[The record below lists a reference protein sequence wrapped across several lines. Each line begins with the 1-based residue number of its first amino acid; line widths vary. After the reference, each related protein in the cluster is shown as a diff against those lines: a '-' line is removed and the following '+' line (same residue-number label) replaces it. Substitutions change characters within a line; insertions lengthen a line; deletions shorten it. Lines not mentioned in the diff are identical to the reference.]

1 MSSPIK
7 TTIAGIVITLAFACL
22 PQVCTSQQLVKADD
36 PRIAYTGRCSHNT
49 PGVVAWN
56 WPGLQIDAAFT
67 GTSIAMKTSPGSGYY
82 MVVIDDGQPF
92 KVESTKESSVV
103 EIAKGLAPTSHRIT
117 ITYCIEGLLKNPVFH
132 GLILDEDARLLER
145 PILPERRMEF
155 IGNSITCGL
164 GIEGNGSE
172 KKSSYALQ
180 NVYYTYAARTA
191 RALNARW
198 MTVARSGLGIY
209 RNTLGNPKGDKGVM
223 PDMYPYT
230 FFNKQTERWDFN
242 QWQPDVVCIGLGTN
256 DTTNPSYDTSLLA
269 AAFKRF
275 IKTIRGHYPQA
286 KIVLLTGT
294 MIRGQR
300 LANLQKAQQE
310 AVDEAHENGDM
321 EVYRFDFT
329 PADGSLGYGS
339 FKHPSMRQN
348 EQMANE
354 LVPFIRQITGWD

>member
-1 MSSPIK
+1 MTVILRK
-7 TTIAGIVITLAFACL
+7 TAFCIGLAIALM
-22 PQVCTSQQLVKADD
+22 TSVSCYAQKFVNAND
-36 PRIAYTGRCSHNT
+36 PRIAYTGRASYNT
-49 PGVVAWN
+49 PGCVAWN
-56 WPGLQIDAAFT
+56 WPGFQIHAAFS
-67 GTSIAMKTSPGSGYY
+67 GTSLAMKTSAGSGFY
-82 MVVIDDGQPF
+82 MVELDDRKPF
-92 KVESTKESSVV
+92 KVESTQENEVV
-103 EIAKGLAPTSHRIT
+103 EIASGLADGPHRVNI
-117 ITYCIEGLLKNPVFH
+117 IYCIEGLTRKPVFK
-132 GLILDEDARLLER
+132 GFLLDNDADLLER
-145 PILPERRMEF
+145 PTLPDRKIEF

-172 KKSSYALQ
+172 KKASASLQ

-230 FFNKQTERWDFN
+230 FFNNKSELWDFS

-256 DTTNPSYDTSLLA
+256 DTTNPSYDVGLLSD
-269 AAFKRF
+269 AFKRF
-275 IKTIRGHYPQA
+275 IKTVRSHYPNA
-286 KIVLLTGT
+286 KIVMLTGT

-300 LANLQKAQQE
+300 LANLKKAQTDAME
-310 AVDEAHENGDM
+310 YAHQNGDK

-329 PADGSLGYGS
+329 PADGSLGYGC
-339 FKHPSMRQN
+339 FKHPSLRQN

-354 LVPFIRQITGWD
+354 LVPFIKQITGW

>member
-1 MSSPIK
+1 MLFL
-7 TTIAGIVITLAFACL
+7 IVASACQAQRFV
-22 PQVCTSQQLVKADD
+22 PASDS
-36 PRIAYTGRCSHNT
+36 RIAYTGRASFLN
-49 PGVVAWN
+49 PERVAWN
-56 WPGLQIDAAFT
+56 WPGFQIHAAFT
-67 GTSIAMKTSPGSGYY
+67 GTSLSMKTSGSGYY
-82 MVVIDDGQPF
+82 MVEIDSQPPF
-92 KVESTKESSVV
+92 KVESKAENGVLK
-103 EIAKGLAPTSHRIT
+103 IASGLSEGEHRVNI
-117 ITYCIEGLLKNPVFH
+117 IYCIEGLNRAPAFY
-132 GLILDEDARLLER
+132 GFYLDDGADLLER
-145 PILPERRMEF
+145 PALPERKIEF

-172 KKSSYALQ
+172 KKATANLH

-230 FFNKQTERWDFN
+230 FFNRQSEVWDFS

-256 DTTNPSYDTSLLA
+256 DTTNPSYDVELLA
-269 AAFKRF
+269 DAFKRF
-275 IKTIRGHYPQA
+275 IVTVRTHYPKA
-286 KIVLLTGT
+286 KIVMLTGT
-294 MIRGQR
+294 MIRGNR
-300 LANLQKAQQE
+300 LANLQRAQIE
-310 AVDEAHENGDM
+310 AMEDAHQRGDK

-329 PADGSLGYGS
+329 PADGSLGYGC

-354 LVPFIRQITGWD
+354 LVPFLKQITGW

>member
-1 MSSPIK
+1 MLRKLSLFF
-7 TTIAGIVITLAFACL
+7 VIGFLFMGYASCDA
-22 PQVCTSQQLVKADD
+22 QQFVKASD
-36 PRIAYTGRCSHNT
+36 PRIAYTGRASYKS
-49 PGVVAWN
+49 PDYVAWN
-56 WPGLQIDAAFT
+56 WPGFQIHASFS
-67 GTSIAMKTSPGSGYY
+67 GSSLKMKTSPGSGYF
-82 MVVIDDGQPF
+82 MVVVDGQKPF
-92 KVESTKESSVV
+92 KVESTKENGVV
-103 EIAKGLAPTSHRIT
+103 EIASGLSEGQHRVD
-117 ITYCIEGLLKNPVFH
+117 ITYCIEGLARDPKFYGFL
-132 GLILDEDARLLER
+132 LDNGGDLTQR
-145 PILPERRMEF
+145 PSLPERKIEF

-172 KKSSYALQ
+172 KKATANLH

-191 RALNARW
+191 RALDAQW

-230 FFNKQTERWDFN
+230 FFNKQSEMWDFN

-256 DTTNPSYDTSLLA
+256 DTTNPSYDVGLLTD
-269 AAFKRF
+269 AFKRF
-275 IKTIRGHYPQA
+275 IKTLRNNYPNA
-286 KIVLLTGT
+286 KIVMLTGT

-300 LANLQKAQQE
+300 LANLKKAQDDAME
-310 AVDEAHENGDM
+310 DAHQRGDK

-329 PADGSLGYGS
+329 PADGSLGYGC

-354 LVPFIRQITGWD
+354 LVPFLKQITGW

>member
-1 MSSPIK
+1 MRINRKALFMPI
-7 TTIAGIVITLAFACL
+7 AITMAFILL
-22 PQVCTSQQLVKADD
+22 PYECQSQHLVPADD
-36 PRIAYTGRCSHNT
+36 PHIVYTGRCSHST
-49 PGVVAWN
+49 PGAVAWN

-67 GTSIAMKTSPGSGYY
+67 GTSLKMKTSLGSGYY
-82 MVVIDDGQPF
+82 MVVLDDVQPY
-92 KVESTKESSVV
+92 KVESTKESDLVT
-103 EIAKGLAPTSHRIT
+103 IATGLSDGSHRVT
-117 ITYCIEGLLKNPVFH
+117 ITYCIEGLLKNPVFY
-132 GLILDEDARLLER
+132 GFLLDEGARMLDC
-145 PILPERRMEF
+145 PPLPERKIEF

-198 MTVARSGLGIY
+198 MTVARSGIGIY
-209 RNTLGNPKGDKGVM
+209 RNTCGNPKGDKGVM

-230 FFNKQTERWDFN
+230 FFNKQSERWDFS

-256 DTTNPSYDTSLLA
+256 DTTNPSYDVGLLS

-275 IKTIRGHYPQA
+275 ITTVRGHYPKA
-286 KIVLLTGT
+286 KIILLTGT

-300 LANLQKAQQE
+300 LANLQKAQQD
-310 AVDEAHENGDM
+310 AVADAHARGDQ

-348 EQMANE
+348 EQMTNE
-354 LVPFIRQITGWD
+354 LVPFIRSITGWN

>member
-1 MSSPIK
+1 M
-7 TTIAGIVITLAFACL
+7 F
-22 PQVCTSQQLVKADD
+22 
-36 PRIAYTGRCSHNT
+36 Y
-49 PGVVAWN
+49 
-56 WPGLQIDAAFT
+56 
-67 GTSIAMKTSPGSGYY
+67 
-82 MVVIDDGQPF
+82 
-92 KVESTKESSVV
+92 
-103 EIAKGLAPTSHRIT
+103 
-117 ITYCIEGLLKNPVFH
+117 
-132 GLILDEDARLLER
+132 GLILDEGAQLLER
-145 PILPERRMEF
+145 PTLPERRMEF

-191 RALNARW
+191 RALNAQW

-230 FFNKQTERWDFN
+230 FFNKQTELWDFN

-269 AAFKRF
+269 SAFKRF
-275 IKTIRGHYPQA
+275 IKTVRGHYPHA

-310 AVDEAHENGDM
+310 AVDDAHANGDM

-339 FKHPSMRQN
+339 FKHPSLRQN

-354 LVPFIRQITGWD
+354 LTPFIRQITGWD

>member
-1 MSSPIK
+1 MPSHIK
-7 TTIAGIVITLAFACL
+7 TTFAGFAIAFTFACMSL
-22 PQVCTSQQLVKADD
+22 TCTAQQLVNADD
-36 PRIAYTGRCSHNT
+36 PRIAYTGRCSHST
-49 PGVVAWN
+49 PGAVAWN

-67 GTSIAMKTSPGSGYY
+67 GTSISMKTSPGSGYY
-82 MVVIDDGQPF
+82 MVSIDNEPAF
-92 KVESTKESSVV
+92 KVESTKENSVV
-103 EIAKGLAPTSHRIT
+103 ELAKGLAPTSHRIN
-117 ITYCIEGLLKNPVFH
+117 ITYCIEGLLKNPVFY
-132 GLILDEDARLLER
+132 GLILDEGARLLER
-145 PILPERRMEF
+145 PTLPERRMEF

-164 GIEGNGSE
+164 GIEGDGSE

-230 FFNKQTERWDFN
+230 FFNKKTELWDFN

-275 IKTIRGHYPQA
+275 IKTVRGHYPHA

-310 AVDEAHENGDM
+310 AVDDAHANGDK
-321 EVYRFDFT
+321 EIYRFDFT

-354 LVPFIRQITGWD
+354 LIPFIRQITGWD

>member
-1 MSSPIK
+1 MKKFLSIPLLLFIMATS
-7 TTIAGIVITLAFACL
+7 AC
-22 PQVCTSQQLVKADD
+22 QAQRFVSADD
-36 PRIAYTGRCSHNT
+36 PRIAYTGRASYKT
-49 PGVVAWN
+49 PGCVAWN
-56 WPGLQIDAAFT
+56 WPGFQIHAAFT
-67 GTSIAMKTSPGSGYY
+67 GSSLSMKTAGSGYY
-82 MVVIDDGQPF
+82 MVEIDTLPPF
-92 KVESTKESSVV
+92 KVESKKETDVLT
-103 EIAKGLAPTSHRIT
+103 IASGLDDGPHRVNIV
-117 ITYCIEGLLKNPVFH
+117 YCIEGLARNPAFY
-132 GLILDEDARLLER
+132 GFYLDSGGDLMEC
-145 PILPERRMEF
+145 PPLPERKMEF

-172 KKSSYALQ
+172 KKATADLH

-230 FFNKQTERWDFN
+230 FFNKQTEPWDFS

-256 DTTNPSYDTSLLA
+256 DTTNPSYDVDLLA

-275 IKTIRGHYPQA
+275 LKTVRSHYPHA
-286 KIVLLTGT
+286 KIVMLTGT
-294 MIRGQR
+294 MIKGQR
-300 LANLQKAQQE
+300 LANLQKAQIE
-310 AVDEAHENGDM
+310 AMQDAHEQGDK
-321 EVYRFDFT
+321 EIYRFDFT
-329 PADGSLGYGS
+329 PADGSLGYGC

-354 LVPFIRQITGWD
+354 LIPFIKQITGW